1 MVKSYTRSTKYN
13 VLLLQVAQSIRSFL
27 HHICRQNVGGNLKGE
42 MALFSFPLPSGGE
55 VLRGAPLVYIPDL
68 VEKVV
73 DLLEENQGL

>member
-1 MVKSYTRSTKYN
+1 M
-13 VLLLQVAQSIRSFL
+13 

-68 VEKVV
+68 VKRLLTFWKRIKGYEKMT
-73 DLLEENQGL
+73 NT